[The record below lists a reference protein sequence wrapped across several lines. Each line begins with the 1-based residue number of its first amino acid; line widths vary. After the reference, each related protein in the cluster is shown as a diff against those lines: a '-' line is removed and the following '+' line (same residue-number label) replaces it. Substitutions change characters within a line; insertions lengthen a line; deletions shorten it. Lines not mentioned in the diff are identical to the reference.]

1 MRLIY
6 ADGTPVPT
14 RQEKIDKVTTY
25 VNLVV
30 ATYGTYKSI
39 QHLNT
44 CWKAVKET
52 RNG

>member
-14 RQEKIDKVTTY
+14 RQEKIDKAVTY
-25 VNLVV
+25 VSLVV

-39 QHLNT
+39 QHLNS